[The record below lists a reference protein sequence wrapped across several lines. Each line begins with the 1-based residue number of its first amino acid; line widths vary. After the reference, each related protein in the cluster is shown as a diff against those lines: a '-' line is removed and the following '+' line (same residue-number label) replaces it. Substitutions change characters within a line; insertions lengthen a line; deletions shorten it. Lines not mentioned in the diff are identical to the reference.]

1 MVLTTLVQDRDQAM
15 TDQSHIPT
23 VQASQEKSPKAQGL
37 TQMINSMLVA
47 QAVFKPV
54 QQSGFVSLIIQA

>member
-23 VQASQEKSPKAQGL
+23 VQASQEKSQKAQRL
-37 TQMINSMLVA
+37 IQMIKNMLVV
-47 QAVFKPV
+47 QAVFESLRQP
-54 QQSGFVSLIIQA
+54 SFVSLNIQA